1 MAATGRKTVAPGQTI
16 ASQWGNLVWDQ
27 SIQDFASGPDRT
39 TQFPTPKPGNATWLE
54 DIKALHVWDG
64 TRWLAVMAALPP
76 LQAPLVQRASTT
88 VTTTGAGGFGI
99 TFPAAFTNTPTVVA
113 TDGNSTAS
121 FLNVYGT
128 IPGNTSPTAWGGVVR
143 AAQNGSVVA
152 STSVIIHW
160 IAIGS

>member
-1 MAATGRKTVAPGQTI
+1 MATGRQTVAPGQTI

-27 SIQDFASGPDRT
+27 SIQDFASGADRT

-54 DIKALHVWDG
+54 DVKGLQVWDG
-64 TRWLAVMAALPP
+64 TRWLAMLAAPGLA
-76 LQAPLVQRASTT
+76 APLIQRGTTT
-88 VTTTGAGGFGI
+88 VTTNGAGGFNVG
-99 TFPAAFTNTPTVVA
+99 FPVAFTNTPTVVA
-113 TDGNSTAS
+113 SDGNSTAS

-128 IPGNTSPTAWGGVVR
+128 VPGNTNNGTWGGVVR
-143 AAQNGSVVA
+143 AAQNGAVVG